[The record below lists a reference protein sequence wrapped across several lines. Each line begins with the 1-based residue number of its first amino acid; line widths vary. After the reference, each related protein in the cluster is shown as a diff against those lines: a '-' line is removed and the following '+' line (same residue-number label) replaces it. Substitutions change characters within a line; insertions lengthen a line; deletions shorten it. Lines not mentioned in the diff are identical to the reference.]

1 MKFLNFIKNKWV
13 IISLVA
19 FVAVCAIVIPIACVF
34 GRKKSDP
41 ITNIK
46 IDTTDTKIVFELG
59 EEFSSDGLVVRK
71 VLASGNENKFND
83 YTINSDDFDNSTIGD
98 YVITITYQDF
108 SDTYTVSVVDN
119 SDEVVDIFLDTTN
132 VKTIYD
138 YRETF
143 SSVGLIVRSI
153 TEKGKTQVL
162 QSKDFTVNSEAFN
175 NNRTGEYEIV
185 VAYGNFEKKYKVNV
199 VELAKNVIS
208 MSIDTTNVTKVFN
221 LNDANGFNSNGLIV
235 RTKTESG
242 VETEISSFSID
253 TNGFDISKE
262 GIYTIKVK
270 YSAFEKTYDV
280 EVKKLVD
287 VITHITLDTSA
298 VKTEFKLGDRFS
310 SQGLIVRT
318 KTESGVEKR
327 ITNYSLNYSAF
338 NNWLVGSYDIIVS
351 YEGLT
356 AKYTI
361 SVVDDPIVAISLDTS
376 LAKTIY
382 NPGETFSSTGL
393 IVYSIRQSGAK
404 NRINLNDI
412 TIDRSAFNADN
423 TTLGTRT
430 ITVNYSYSLRS
441 YAQTYTVR
449 IVEDAVTHFNI
460 DTSNVKKVFILNE
473 EFNADNLI
481 VRLVKNSGV
490 ETIITEGYTI
500 DDVDLSEVN
509 DEITVTV
516 RYGTFPAQT
525 YTISVIDPT
534 TEDIKGFSIDT
545 SNVTK
550 VFNLNDKNCFNADGL
565 IVRSITNSNKEMI
578 ITNSDDITINS
589 DEFDITN
596 EGEYTIY
603 ITYKDF
609 EPQTYTVKV
618 VRVETFI
625 AIELDTT
632 NVTKEFSYG
641 SEFEANGLIVYKV
654 SDSGNKF
661 ITTDYI
667 IDSSAFNSSEAGTK
681 TIVVKLTDD
690 EDISESYEVTV
701 KEAKVTLTVI
711 DTTSEETNSNVK
723 IYVNGIEQTTSTIVI
738 DKNTEITL
746 TFIVP
751 EGYLF
756 NGWFEGEDYDVSQDT
771 PLSTEIEYSFN
782 IDRTITLSAVASI
795 KTYSVTF
802 TGLMPD
808 GETPIDEELFK
819 SGTYNYNQQLPEI
832 TGTDTI
838 KFDGWKI
845 VLEGGELGTE
855 IYNTAI
861 FENSSVTLTP
871 AYSNIEV
878 TPPIE

>member
-1 MKFLNFIKNKWV
+1 
-13 IISLVA
+13 
-19 FVAVCAIVIPIACVF
+19 
-34 GRKKSDP
+34 
-41 ITNIK
+41 
-46 IDTTDTKIVFELG
+46 
-59 EEFSSDGLVVRK
+59 
-71 VLASGNENKFND
+71 
-83 YTINSDDFDNSTIGD
+83 
-98 YVITITYQDF
+98 
-108 SDTYTVSVVDN
+108 
-119 SDEVVDIFLDTTN
+119 
-132 VKTIYD
+132 
-138 YRETF
+138 
-143 SSVGLIVRSI
+143 
-153 TEKGKTQVL
+153 
-162 QSKDFTVNSEAFN
+162 
-175 NNRTGEYEIV
+175 
-185 VAYGNFEKKYKVNV
+185 
-199 VELAKNVIS
+199 
-208 MSIDTTNVTKVFN
+208 
-221 LNDANGFNSNGLIV
+221 
-235 RTKTESG
+235 
-242 VETEISSFSID
+242 
-253 TNGFDISKE
+253 
-262 GIYTIKVK
+262 
-270 YSAFEKTYDV
+270 
-280 EVKKLVD
+280 
-287 VITHITLDTSA
+287 
-298 VKTEFKLGDRFS
+298 
-310 SQGLIVRT
+310 
-318 KTESGVEKR
+318 
-327 ITNYSLNYSAF
+327 
-338 NNWLVGSYDIIVS
+338 
-351 YEGLT
+351 
-356 AKYTI
+356 
-361 SVVDDPIVAISLDTS
+361 
-376 LAKTIY
+376 
-382 NPGETFSSTGL
+382 
-393 IVYSIRQSGAK
+393 
-404 NRINLNDI
+404 
-412 TIDRSAFNADN
+412 
-423 TTLGTRT
+423 
-430 ITVNYSYSLRS
+430 
-441 YAQTYTVR
+441 
-449 IVEDAVTHFNI
+449 
-460 DTSNVKKVFILNE
+460 
-473 EFNADNLI
+473 
-481 VRLVKNSGV
+481 
-490 ETIITEGYTI
+490 
-500 DDVDLSEVN
+500 
-509 DEITVTV
+509 
-516 RYGTFPAQT
+516 
-525 YTISVIDPT
+525 
-534 TEDIKGFSIDT
+534 
-545 SNVTK
+545 
-550 VFNLNDKNCFNADGL
+550 
-565 IVRSITNSNKEMI
+565 MI